1 MVQGTLYIYYIYCL
15 FSWQM
20 PLRGRRGGRRGRG
33 GVARGCGRLTHED
46 AVRAQ
51 QLREARLRS
60 TEVDWALFDSPN
72 RGRPDEDRT
81 CAPNRSFKSER
92 WQK

>member
-1 MVQGTLYIYYIYCL
+1 
-15 FSWQM
+15 M
-20 PLRGRRGGRRGRG
+20 PLRGRHGGRRGRG

-60 TEVDWALFDSPN
+60 TEVDWALSINAKHILISRNIIYLLCKLMNVDLDN
-72 RGRPDEDRT
+72 G
-81 CAPNRSFKSER
+81 NNY
-92 WQK
+92 